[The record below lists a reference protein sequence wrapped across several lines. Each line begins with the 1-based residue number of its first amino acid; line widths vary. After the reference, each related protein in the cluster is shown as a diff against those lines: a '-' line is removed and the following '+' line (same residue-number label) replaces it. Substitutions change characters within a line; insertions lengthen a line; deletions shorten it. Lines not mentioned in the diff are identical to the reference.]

1 MENYRIGYG
10 SDSKGNM
17 TNLADDP
24 EARKKIKEKGGN
36 EAWAGLMYLFCDS
49 DQQRQYYIFP
59 ERRIMYS
66 DPDYSVLGHSL
77 DEAVESLIKKST
89 KEWYKADFK

>member
-1 MENYRIGYG
+1 MADYRIGYG
-10 SDSKGNM
+10 SNSKGNM

-36 EAWAGLMYLFCDS
+36 EAWASLMYLFFDDDC
-49 DQQRQYYIFP
+49 QCWRYVFP
-59 ERRIMYS
+59 EHRIMCS
-66 DPDYSVLGHSL
+66 DPDYSVLGHTL

-89 KEWYKADFK
+89 EAWYKTDFE